1 MNFPSFQRIAFFYIL
16 SLVELSMIN
25 INFLKKCIPFLL
37 LTSVLFNTS
46 CTSTEKRKPANTET
60 FTIALERARHLI
72 SYVNEKRSQHAN
84 QPRQNPRIKPLI
96 ESDIVSYIQNNPQS
110 LSQST
115 EQLYNELNQLNQIN
129 DPTKHVRLL
138 PPKGQF
144 GYDELKFYSSHS
156 YQLNNK
162 TVTPHNLVS
171 IWQEFIKKANKEI
184 ILNVYEFDLN
194 EIANELILA
203 VSRGVKVQVGI
214 DSDVLNEKPH
224 IKTLFDRL
232 ISGGVQAVAVNA
244 VGINHQK
251 MVAIDW
257 SIPEKSQALFS
268 SGNLTQSCLGPE
280 GDLKDVTP
288 RPKLSIPNANH
299 VITMKS
305 WLASNLVYHELTKTF
320 SEDLKL
326 RGASYPTTGSYQI
339 TGPGVN
345 PETLEAYPEK
355 SFVISFTPG
364 GGYKSINKNIISHF
378 IEKSDGPIR
387 LVQFAYSSQDV
398 SDALLKR
405 AVRDLQTN
413 GKFDFLSIGDTPFA
427 MQDWSQFLK
436 MSGLKRIRDDV
447 KKISRFYEDNE
458 SPWKKSL
465 SESQLKTLR
474 SNVRVAP
481 RIYNNSTVLV
491 GGKRHPVSAK
501 IHHKLM
507 SAGDYAIIGTSFNF
521 SEGAENNNE
530 QILVFRDSQLAK
542 IVEGIAHSLAKE
554 SPSSVFEEA
563 MGRNSR
569 LSQSTDIDDQGDSDK
584 LVP

>member
-1 MNFPSFQRIAFFYIL
+1 
-16 SLVELSMIN
+16 MIN
-25 INFLKKCIPFLL
+25 IYSIKNWILFTL
-37 LTSVLFNTS
+37 LTSLLLSTS
-46 CTSTEKRKPANTET
+46 CSSTEKRNPANTET
-60 FTIALERARHLI
+60 FTIALDRARNLI
-72 SYVNEKRSQHAN
+72 SYVNEKRNQQAD
-84 QPRQNPRIKPLI
+84 QPRQSRLIKPLI
-96 ESDIVSYIQNNPQS
+96 ESDIINYIQNNPQS

-115 EQLYNELNQLNQIN
+115 EQLYNELNQINQTI

-144 GYDELKFYSSHS
+144 GYEELQFYSSHS
-156 YQLNNK
+156 YQLSNK
-162 TVTPHNLVS
+162 TVPSHNLVS
-171 IWQEFIKKANKEI
+171 VWRDFVKKAEKEI
-184 ILNVYEFDLN
+184 ILNVYEFDLD

-203 VSRGVKVQVGI
+203 ARRGVNVQVGI
-214 DSDVLNEKPH
+214 DSDVLSEKSN

-232 ISGGVQAVAVNA
+232 ISGGVQAVEVNA

-257 SIPEKSQALFS
+257 SIPEKSYALFS

-280 GDLKDVTP
+280 GDLKGVTP
-288 RPKLSIPNANH
+288 RPKQSIPNANH

-320 SEDLKL
+320 SKDLKL

-405 AVRDLQTN
+405 AVRDFQTH

-447 KKISRFYEDNE
+447 KKVSRFYEDDENQ
-458 SPWKKSL
+458 WKKSL
-465 SESQLKTLR
+465 TELQLKTLR
-474 SNVRVAP
+474 SKVRVAP
-481 RIYNNSTVLV
+481 RIYNNSTVLA
-491 GGKRHPVSAK
+491 GGTRHPVSAK

-507 SAGDYAIIGTSFNF
+507 SAGDFAIIGTSFNF

-530 QILVFRDSQLAK
+530 QILVFRDPQLAK
-542 IVEGIAHSLAKE
+542 IVEGIASSLASE

-563 MGRNSR
+563 MRRNSR
-569 LSQSTDIDDQGDSDK
+569 LSQSSDNDEPGDSEK